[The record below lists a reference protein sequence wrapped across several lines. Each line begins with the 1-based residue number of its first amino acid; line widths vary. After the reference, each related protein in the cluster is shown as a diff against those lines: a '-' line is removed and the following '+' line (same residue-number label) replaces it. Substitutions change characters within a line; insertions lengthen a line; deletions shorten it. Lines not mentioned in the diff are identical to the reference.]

1 MTTRRARRRRG
12 ARPRGAA
19 AAVAAALVAVA
30 ALGAPRP
37 LAAEDAPPTPP
48 PPAKPDP
55 RPDPTPDPRPAPAPD
70 ARPDPKLIA
79 PRDDGP
85 SRVTRRDL
93 ALALRAF
100 EYAWR
105 DAPPTDAE
113 TRRAV
118 AALVSRATM
127 AFFLGA
133 GANAVDG
140 LNEATWRVVDT
151 QSPFQ
156 RPWTAG
162 YAALARTRVRLPA
175 VSVLPDEPWT
185 RMRFVEARLVAMA
198 PLPQPW
204 PVVRAT
210 GFWTLPPRCGGNNRG
225 CGTVA
230 EALVWD
236 GRPATL
242 SSRALNPGSSERCEG
257 LRALTVILTEGEE
270 PFGVG
275 VWGETCVVHG
285 DPSPRIAAAKARLA
299 AVPAAVAAPPGLRP
313 TLARFA
319 TRMERALRDE
329 VDEVLVDVPDELRR
343 LEEGVA
349 ALEAAARAGTAVRLD
364 RAALAGDHHRVT
376 AAGRP
381 YRVWVPPAAPDRP
394 PGPLPLVIALH
405 GMGGTEDMFF
415 EAYGA
420 GEALRQAQTRGVVLA
435 APDDVDTAAEVV
447 DDLRTLLPIDPDRV
461 YGVGHSMGAGAL
473 LRAAVRQPD
482 LFAALAPIAGG
493 WMSVTSPTW
502 SVLTATPVLAVTAEQ
517 DFGRAITE
525 RTARAAKAAGVPV
538 DLRVL
543 ADLDHLLVVG
553 EALPG
558 IFAFFDGKARPR
570 PPR

>member
-1 MTTRRARRRRG
+1 MPPQTVPPQTV
-12 ARPRGAA
+12 PPQT
-19 AAVAAALVAVA
+19 V
-30 ALGAPRP
+30 
-37 LAAEDAPPTPP
+37 APP
-48 PPAKPDP
+48 A
-55 RPDPTPDPRPAPAPD
+55 DPRPAPAPD
-70 ARPDPKLIA
+70 ARPDPRPDPKPIA

-93 ALALRAF
+93 ALALRSF
-100 EYAWR
+100 EETWR
-105 DAPPTDAE
+105 AAPPTDAA

-133 GANAVDG
+133 GANALDG
-140 LNEATWRVVDT
+140 LHEAAWLLADA
-151 QSPFQ
+151 QPPFP
-156 RPWTAG
+156 RPWTTVS
-162 YAALARTRVRLPA
+162 AALARTRVRLPA

-185 RMRFVEARLVAMA
+185 RMQLVEARLVALP

-204 PVVRAT
+204 PAVRAT
-210 GFWTLPPRCGGNNRG
+210 GFWTLPRRCGGNDRG

-242 SSRALNPGSSERCEG
+242 SSRSVNQGRSDRCEG
-257 LRALTVILTEGEE
+257 IRVLTVILTEGDA

-275 VWGETCVVHG
+275 LWGETCVVHG
-285 DPSPRIAAAKARLA
+285 DPAPRIAVVKARLA

-313 TLARFA
+313 TLERFVARI
-319 TRMERALRDE
+319 ERALRDE

-349 ALEAAARAGTAVRLD
+349 ALEAAARTGTAVRLD

-376 AAGRP
+376 ASRKP
-381 YRVWVPPAAPDRP
+381 YRVWVPTAEPDRP

-420 GEALRQAQTRGVVLA
+420 GEAVRQAQARGVVLA
-435 APDDVDTAAEVV
+435 APDDVDAAADVV
-447 DDLRTLLPIDPDRV
+447 EDLRTLLPIDAARV

-493 WMSVTSPTW
+493 WMSVASPTW
-502 SVLTATPVLAVTAEQ
+502 SVLATTPVLAVTAEQ

-558 IFAFFDGKARPR
+558 VFAFFDGKARPVA
-570 PPR
+570 PR

>member
-1 MTTRRARRRRG
+1 MV
-12 ARPRGAA
+12 

-37 LAAEDAPPTPP
+37 LAAEDAPPTQA
-48 PPAKPDP
+48 PPADA
-55 RPDPTPDPRPAPAPD
+55 RPAPTSV
-70 ARPDPKLIA
+70 A

-93 ALALRAF
+93 ALALRSF
-100 EYAWR
+100 EEAWR
-105 DAPPTDAE
+105 AAPPTDAE

-133 GANAVDG
+133 GANALDG
-140 LNEATWRVVDT
+140 LNEASWRVRDT
-151 QSPFQ
+151 QPPFP
-156 RPWTAG
+156 RPWTTVS
-162 YAALARTRVRLPA
+162 AALARTRVRLPA
-175 VSVLPDEPWT
+175 VSVLPDEPDTW
-185 RMRFVEARLVAMA
+185 MRLVEARLVALP

-204 PVVRAT
+204 PVVRAS
-210 GFWTLPPRCGGNNRG
+210 GFWSLPPRCGGNNRG

-242 SSRALNPGSSERCEG
+242 SSRALNPGRSDRCEG
-257 LRALTVILTEGEE
+257 IRTLVVLLREGDA
-270 PFGVG
+270 PFEAGVA

-285 DPSPRIAAAKARLA
+285 DPAPRVVAAKARLA
-299 AVPAAVAAPPGLRP
+299 AVPASVAAPPGLRP
-313 TLARFA
+313 TLERYVV
-319 TRMERALRDE
+319 RIERALRDE

-349 ALEAAARAGTAVRLD
+349 ALEAAARAGAAVRLD

-376 AAGRP
+376 AGRKP

-420 GEALRQAQTRGVVLA
+420 GEALRQAQARGVVLA
-435 APDDVDTAAEVV
+435 APDDVDAAADVV
-447 DDLRTLLPIDPDRV
+447 EDLRTLLPIDATRV

-493 WMSVTSPTW
+493 WMSVASPTW
-502 SVLTATPVLAVTAEQ
+502 SVLATTPVLAVTAEQ

-558 IFAFFDGKARPR
+558 VFAFFDGKARALAPR
-570 PPR
+570 